1 MSNITEIKAGL
12 EGLKQTVSGLKE
24 RATKLSATREAKI
37 REAATKEQMQ
47 VQALAE
53 LKDLGVTPANLQPG
67 TLELLAE
74 KASSDLNAAVT
85 ELETVIT
92 AAETLVSG
100 NALGVD

>member
-53 LKDLGVTPANLQPG
+53 LKELGVTPANLQPG

-74 KASSDLNAAVT
+74 KAAADLNKSIT
-85 ELETVIT
+85 ELEATVT
-92 AAETLVSG
+92 EAEQLAGV
-100 NALGVD
+100 ALSVD